1 MIKLWLLDNEILLNY
16 FDWDYYGG
24 MVIMEYTW

>member
-24 MVIMEYTW
+24 LILSYT